1 MTIDE
6 LKYYAEGGCSSQQ
19 YFLAA
24 AIYADPNYPN
34 RRLEAYK
41 WVVISKWM
49 GDAMATDS
57 VLDFIHSGMT
67 TEEQKRAFDLVDEWW
82 EEKFS
87 LAHDEDVDP
96 ESLDWHPAL
105 QDKTGLTE
113 RKTKIKLEQEKL
125 SRDEL
130 SHLMSRYVRES
141 KDSYNGLPVDDLDQD
156 Y

>member
-24 AIYADPNYPN
+24 AIYGDPNYPN

-49 GDAMATDS
+49 GDAMATEC
-57 VLDFIHSGMT
+57 VLDFIYWGLTSD
-67 TEEQKRAFDLVDEWW
+67 EKKRAFDLVDEWW

-96 ESLDWHPAL
+96 ESLDWHQAL

-130 SHLMSRYVRES
+130 RHLMTRFVREV
-141 KDSYNGLPVDDLDQD
+141 KASYDGLPVDDLDHP
-156 Y
+156 